1 MAEVVLCCV
10 HMTAEKVMNTSTTVT
25 IRMDEQIKAKL
36 DRLASD
42 TRRSRSFLAAEAVS
56 SYVERELA
64 IIDGVQ
70 RGLADADAGRIVP
83 HDKAMDEV
91 DAAIEA
97 AGTGHH

>member
-1 MAEVVLCCV
+1 MS
-10 HMTAEKVMNTSTTVT
+10 TSTTMT
-25 IRMDEQIKAKL
+25 IRMDEKIKAKL

-70 RGLADADAGRIVP
+70 RGLADADAGRVVP

-97 AGTGHH
+97 ASGGRQ